1 MTISFPSGGPKGALD
16 WLYAQHWGADLARLL
31 AAGAGV
37 GSALT
42 LGEPY
47 QVDYLSLEKVA
58 KGAPG
63 DAVQVTRWRQLVIG
77 GGRPLAEVEFDD
89 DGNPIA
95 LHEGPA
101 KDGLYEAIDKAGHLE
116 GDFTARVVQSAAL
129 KFSALKVQQDT
140 KALLI
145 PYPPNL
151 TSLTNYRAI
160 AEAEAFTALQLLAAQ
175 TLKAAKGEETTG
187 G

>member
-1 MTISFPSGGPKGALD
+1 MTISFTSGGPIDTLEKLHTQQWETD
-16 WLYAQHWGADLARLL
+16 IARHS
-31 AAGAGV
+31 AAGAGD
-37 GSALT
+37 GPPLT

-63 DAVQVTRWRQLVIG
+63 DAVQVTRWRHLLIG
-77 GGRPLAEVEFDD
+77 GGRPLAEVELDD

-95 LHEGPA
+95 LHVGPA
-101 KDGLYEAIDKAGHLE
+101 KDGLQAAIAKAALVN
-116 GDFTARVVQSAAL
+116 GDFTARVVHSAAL
-129 KFSALKVQQDT
+129 KFSALKLQQGNKT
-140 KALLI
+140 LFI

-151 TSLTNYRAI
+151 TSLANLEVI
-160 AEAEAFTALQLLAAQ
+160 AEAEVFAALQVAAAQ
-175 TLKAAKGEETTG
+175 TLKAAQGDDPSG

>member
-1 MTISFPSGGPKGALD
+1 MTISFTSGGPIDTLEKLHALN
-16 WLYAQHWGADLARLL
+16 WGADLARLS
-31 AAGAGV
+31 AADAGD

-47 QVDYLSLEKVA
+47 QVDHLSLEKVA

-63 DAVQVTRWRQLVIG
+63 DAVQVTRWRHLLIG
-77 GGRPLAEVEFDD
+77 GGRPLAEVELDD

-101 KDGLYEAIDKAGHLE
+101 KDGLHAAIAKAALLD

-129 KFSALKVQQDT
+129 KFSALKLQHGT
-140 KALLI
+140 KAVFI

-151 TSLTNYRAI
+151 TSLANLEVI
-160 AEAEAFTALQLLAAQ
+160 AEADAFAALQLAAAQ
-175 TLKAAKGEETTG
+175 TLKAAQGDDPSG